1 MKKIIILSVAFILTA
16 CGSNDPQWDGSW
28 NSTVDGESIK
38 MNIIGNPEDPT
49 DEKMVN
55 ITIGGETDSDL
66 RFCKMVEPITNTAT
80 IICYSNVMDD
90 DPSAVL
96 TAEFIGNTIEI
107 SDDSQD
113 EIFIFKRN

>member
-16 CGSNDPQWDGSW
+16 CGSNDPQWDGAW

-49 DEKMVN
+49 DEKIVN
-55 ITIGGETDSDL
+55 ITIGGETDNDL
-66 RFCKMVEPITNTAT
+66 RFCKMGVPITNTAS

-90 DPSAVL
+90 DPSAIL
-96 TAEFIGNTIEI
+96 TAELSRNTIEI
-107 SDDSQD
+107 SVQD